1 MYLVLF
7 AVSKILDS
15 SESASCLLEMGVEY
29 WYASERDCCWEGRGA
44 TARPREVILLSIC
57 CVYVC
62 IYMLGSLSRATN
74 CSVVSAS
81 MLAVS
86 HAAEVIVPGLL
97 VVVYKIPYTSCIF
110 NTAVVVACQI
120 YSNLLMLSRCRG
132 Y

>member
-1 MYLVLF
+1 MHQRRT
-7 AVSKILDS
+7 AVGKD
-15 SESASCLLEMGVEY
+15 VEPP
-29 WYASERDCCWEGRGA
+29 RGRG
-44 TARPREVILLSIC
+44 RLFC
-57 CVYVC
+57 CLFVVCMYVY

-86 HAAEVIVPGLL
+86 HAAAEVIVPGLL